1 MTIPLKFRQGVV
13 AKPTETT
20 TKNSPLNNVEVD
32 GNFHSIQDAV
42 TTIEAN
48 NWVTTDRVGD
58 LQITPSKLSN
68 DAILFK
74 YKFGLVSS
82 NLVNTA
88 SSIIAKGTTSERDA
102 TPQEGYFRYNT
113 DVGRI
118 EWRNSTS
125 WTSALSTSDSV
136 YIGTTAVPVN
146 RSSGSLTLNGVTVD
160 NAANAATASNA
171 NKIYVGN
178 DTGGLFD
185 KYVLITNVSG
195 NGYGNTFANSA
206 VRYDAM
212 GSALTCNITGNA
224 YTATTASAINVTTN
238 TTDSTTNLV
247 FVGNSGGTQ
256 SPLTSTSLTYNAT
269 TNTLATDVFKSS
281 SATFTGASS
290 TADIS
295 AGSSTSGVVRLQING
310 TTYYS
315 AASASFAPATDNN
328 RTLGTS
334 ANRWSTVYAGTGTI
348 NTSDARDKTEVT
360 PFTQNE
366 ILASIKMS
374 KEIGTYKW
382 LEAIQKKGDQARKHV
397 GLTVQRAIEI
407 MEEFNLD
414 PFAYGFI
421 CYDAWE
427 DSYNPDDNTLITKA
441 GNRYSFRY
449 DELNLFIARGFE
461 SRLSTLE
468 SLTK

>member
-82 NLVNTA
+82 NSVNTA

-113 DVGRI
+113 DFGRI

-125 WTSALSTSDSV
+125 WISALSTSDSV

-160 NAANAATASNA
+160 NAATATNA
-171 NKIYVGN
+171 NKIYVGGSPGIYDN
-178 DTGGLFD
+178 FVLMTNTSGG
-185 KYVLITNVSG
+185 
-195 NGYGNTFANSA
+195 GYGNTFTTST
-206 VRYDAM
+206 VKYDSM
-212 GSALTCNITGNA
+212 GGGLTCNITGNA
-224 YTATTASAINVTTN
+224 STATTATNINIA
-238 TTDSTTNLV
+238 STT
-247 FVGNSGGTQ
+247 SSDT
-256 SPLTSTSLTYNAT
+256 LTSVVLVGGQSIGSQAPFIDSGLQYDATS
-269 TNTLATDVFKSS
+269 NTLTTDVFKSS
-281 SATFTGASS
+281 NATFTGATS

-295 AGSSTSGVVRLQING
+295 AGQSASGVVRLQING

-315 AASASFAPATDNN
+315 ASSTAFGPATDNN

-334 ANRWSTVYAGTGTI
+334 ALRWSTVYAGTVTI
-348 NTSDARDKTEVT
+348 NTSDAREKTEVT
-360 PFTQNE
+360 PFTQDE

-441 GNRYSFRY
+441 GDRYSFRY